1 MNKKP
6 FIKVKIEK
14 MATQRSVAEKTETF
28 SIVGLLKDKGVYENR
43 GLFLFSLPL
52 FWPVRHLGVRS

>member
-14 MATQRSVAEKTETF
+14 MATQRSVAENTETF

-43 GLFLFSLPL
+43 GLFLLSLPL
-52 FWPVRHLGVRS
+52 L